1 MVNWKSK
8 YLEMKLK
15 YINTKGGMQTSN
27 VTQNLPSELKAWA
40 GKIKIYNKHS
50 EILC

>member
-15 YINTKGGMQTSN
+15 YINLQNGGMARR
-27 VTQNLPSELKAWA
+27 EGWA
-40 GKIKIYNKHS
+40 GD
-50 EILC
+50 

>member
-15 YINTKGGMQTSN
+15 YINSKNKLTGGYEWYVTSWFLPN
-27 VTQNLPSELKAWA
+27 VLRHGRRCRDWLE
-40 GKIKIYNKHS
+40 
-50 EILC
+50 